1 MKDVRD
7 GVKVSIMDREFFV
20 GCGEEERDALAI
32 AANYLDKRMREV
44 QRGGKVMGVER
55 TAIMAALNISHEF
68 LTLGK
73 EMKTLQNKEK
83 RVRSIQR
90 KIEDVMQDQTEL
102 SV

>member
-20 GCGEEERDALAI
+20 ACGEDEREALAI
-32 AANYLDKRMREV
+32 AAAYLDKRMREV
-44 QRGGKVMGVER
+44 QRGGKVIGVER
-55 TAIMAALNISHEF
+55 SAIMAALNITHEF
-68 LTLGK
+68 LTLDREVKAFKK
-73 EMKTLQNKEK
+73 EEK

-90 KIEDVMQDQTEL
+90 KIEDVMQEQTEL

>member
-20 GCGEEERDALAI
+20 ACEEDEREALAV
-32 AANYLDKRMREV
+32 AATYLDKRMREV
-44 QRGGKVMGVER
+44 QRGGKVIGVER
-55 TAIMAALNISHEF
+55 SAIMAALNITHEF
-68 LTLGK
+68 LTLGREVKVLKK
-73 EMKTLQNKEK
+73 EEK

-90 KIEDVMQDQTEL
+90 KIEDVIQEQTEL

>member
-20 GCGEEERDALAI
+20 GCSDEEREALAV
-32 AANYLDKRMREV
+32 AATYLDKRMREV

-55 TAIMAALNISHEF
+55 TAIMAALNITHEL

-73 EMKTLQNKEK
+73 DMKALEKKEK

-90 KIEDVMQDQTEL
+90 KIEEVMQEQTEL

>member
-7 GVKVSIMDREFFV
+7 GVKVSILDREFFV
-20 GCGEEERDALAI
+20 GCDDEEREALAI
-32 AANYLDKRMREV
+32 AATYLDKRMREV
-44 QRGGKVMGVER
+44 QRSGKVMGVER
-55 TAIMAALNISHEF
+55 TAIMAALNITHEF

-73 EMKTLQNKEK
+73 EMKVLEKKEK

-90 KIEDVMQDQTEL
+90 KIEEVMQEQTEL